1 MAYDT
6 TDKSQ
11 SEGKPATDLDKEEVL
26 TEFKRRL
33 SECKQH
39 TTDWRQEAK
48 TLYDVK
54 AGRQWSPNDV
64 QVLEE
69 KYQGAYPTTTFNV
82 ANKYCNSVTGLQI
95 NNRQEIRYYPREQGD
110 VGFDEFTTG
119 VVKWCR
125 DESEAEDEETDSF
138 EDVFWVGIG
147 WIEHFLNED
156 DPEAPYIGQER
167 RDPLE
172 MLWDPLARKRN
183 LVDREY
189 QIRIKPFS
197 PSQYEEFFGESASVL
212 EGNEQIV
219 LEEASPQRITI
230 PHDYGDGTP
239 GSVKPSRIYVADY
252 QFCRRKSSWKVV
264 AQFETG
270 PATQIFTDKEWRE
283 TKKQLET
290 VGIQFEAE
298 RIQTK
303 CYYRA
308 WICGDQIRKKI
319 LELPC
324 GFTYEAIT
332 GQRDRNENLWFGMGR
347 IVLDPQKWMNKFFA
361 SILYTI
367 SVNAKGGMLAEEDA
381 FEDQAKAERSWA
393 NPAAIT
399 FTAPGAISGG
409 KIQPKPQAQYPQ
421 GMDRLMQFSLE
432 LLPLTSG
439 MNPELMGLADRNQPG
454 VLEAQRKQSAMS
466 IIAWVFDA
474 MRRYYK
480 RSGKLM
486 LSMVREYLNEGQLI
500 RISGEQGQRYIPL
513 LKDRLVSKYDV
524 VVNESPTSTN
534 MIERTWAILQGMIPM
549 ALQAGIPV
557 PPEVINFSPIPEDLK
572 QKWKQKLQPTPEA
585 QQQQQKQAQLAEQ
598 GAQAKIEK
606 DKGAAI
612 LSIAKAKQTQAQ
624 TDVDVDAAPIDRALT
639 EMQTLHEAAKAGA
652 AQAGGT

>member
-6 TDKSQ
+6 PQ
-11 SEGKPATDLDKEEVL
+11 SEGKPATDLDSQEVL
-26 TEFKRRL
+26 VEFKRRL
-33 SECKQH
+33 NESKQH
-39 TTDWRQEAK
+39 SQDWRQEAR
-48 TLYDVK
+48 TLYDMK
-54 AGRQWSPNDV
+54 AGHQWSSEDKAA
-64 QVLEE
+64 LDE
-69 KYQGAYPTTTFNV
+69 KYQGAYPTTVFNV

-110 VGFDEFTTG
+110 VGIDEFTTG
-119 VVKWCR
+119 TVKWCR

-138 EDVFWVGIG
+138 EDLFWVGMG

-156 DPEAPYIGQER
+156 DHEAPYIGQER

-189 QIRIKPFS
+189 QIRFKPFS
-197 PSQYEEFFGESASVL
+197 PSQYEEFFDEPASVL
-212 EGNEQIV
+212 DGNEQIV
-219 LEEASPQRITI
+219 LEESSPQRISI

-239 GSVKPSRIYVADY
+239 GSNKPTRIYVADY
-252 QFCRRKSSWKVV
+252 QFCRRKTEWKVV
-264 AQFETG
+264 AQFQNG
-270 PATQIFTDKEWRE
+270 PVTQVFSEKEWRD
-283 TKKQLET
+283 TKKQLDL
-290 VGIQFEAE
+290 VGIPFEAE

-308 WICGDQIRKKI
+308 WICGDQVHKKI

-332 GQRDRNENLWFGMGR
+332 GQRDRNSNTWFGMGR
-347 IVLDPQKWMNKFFA
+347 VVNDPQKWMNKFFA

-367 SVNAKGGMLAEEDA
+367 SVNAKGGLLAEEDA

-399 FTAPGAISGG
+399 FTAGGAISGG

-421 GMDRLMQFSLE
+421 AMDRLMQFSLE

-439 MNPELMGLADRNQPG
+439 MNPEIMGLAGQNQPG
-454 VLEAQRKQSAMS
+454 VLEAQRKQAAMS

-500 RISGEQGQRYIPL
+500 RISGEQGQKYIPL
-513 LKDRLVSKYDV
+513 IKDRLVSKYDV
-524 VVNESPTSTN
+524 IVDESPTSIN
-534 MIERTWAILQGMIPM
+534 MIERTWAILQNMIPM
-549 ALQAGIPV
+549 ALQSGIPV
-557 PPEVINFSPIPEDLK
+557 PPDVIDYAPIPEDLK

-585 QQQQQKQAQLAEQ
+585 QQQQQKQAQLTEQ
-598 GAQAKIEK
+598 GAQAKIAK
-606 DKGAAI
+606 DQASAQ
-612 LSIAKAKQTQAQ
+612 LDAAKAQQVQAE
-624 TDVDVDAAPIDRALT
+624 TSVDTDAAPINRALT
-639 EMQTLHEAAKAGA
+639 EMQTLKTAAEAGVAQAGA
-652 AQAGGT
+652 A

>member
-1 MAYDT
+1 MAYET
-6 TDKSQ
+6 AQ
-11 SEGKPATDLDKEEVL
+11 SDGKPADDLDSNEIL
-26 TEFKRRL
+26 AEFKCRVNE
-33 SECKQH
+33 SKQH
-39 TTDWRQEAK
+39 SQDWRQEAK
-48 TLYDVK
+48 TLYDTK
-54 AGRQWSPNDV
+54 AGHQWSPQDIAA
-64 QVLEE
+64 LEE
-69 KYQGAYPTTTFNV
+69 KCQGAYPTTVFNV
-82 ANKYCNSVTGLQI
+82 SNKYCNSVTGLQI

-110 VGFDEFTTG
+110 VGIDEFTTG
-119 VVKWCR
+119 AVKWCR

-138 EDVFWVGIG
+138 EDLFWVGMG
-147 WIEHFLNED
+147 WVEHFLSED

-189 QIRIKPFS
+189 QIRVKPFS
-197 PSQYEEFFGESASVL
+197 PAQYEEFFGESATVL

-219 LEEASPQRITI
+219 LEESSPQRISI

-239 GSVKPSRIYVADY
+239 GTSKPSRIYVADY
-252 QFCRRKSSWKVV
+252 QFCRRKSSWKVT
-264 AQFETG
+264 AQFEQG
-270 PATQIFTDKEWRE
+270 PVSQIFSDKEWRD
-283 TKKQLET
+283 TKKQLDL

-303 CYYRA
+303 VYYRA

-319 LELPC
+319 MELPC

-332 GQRDRNENLWFGMGR
+332 GQRDRNANTWFGMGR
-347 IVLDPQKWMNKFFA
+347 VVQDPQKWMNKFFA

-367 SVNAKGGMLAEEDA
+367 SVNAKGGLLAEEDA

-399 FTAPGAISGG
+399 FAASGAVSGG

-439 MNPELMGLADRNQPG
+439 MNPELMGLAGRDQPG
-454 VLEAQRKQSAMS
+454 VLEAQRKQAAMS

-486 LSMVREYLNEGQLI
+486 LSMIREYLNEGQLI
-500 RISGEQGQRYIPL
+500 RISGEQGQKYIPL
-513 LKDRLVSKYDV
+513 IKDRLVSKYDV
-524 VVNESPTSTN
+524 IVDESPTSVN
-534 MIERTWAILQGMIPM
+534 MIERTWAILQNMIPM
-549 ALQAGIPV
+549 ALQAQIPV
-557 PPEVINFSPIPEDLK
+557 PPEVIDYAPIPEDLK
-572 QKWKQKLQPTPEA
+572 TKWKQKLQPTPE
-585 QQQQQKQAQLAEQ
+585 QQQMQQKQAQLTEQ
-598 GAQAKIEK
+598 GAQAKIMK
-606 DKGAAI
+606 DQTSAQLNA
-612 LSIAKAKQTQAQ
+612 AKAEQVQAE
-624 TDVDVDAAPIDRALT
+624 TATNVDAAPIHRALT
-639 EMQTLHEAAKAGA
+639 EMQTLKTAADAGA
-652 AQAGGT
+652 AQAGGN